1 MPGTYISVFFIG
13 PGSIGGPFVDCEDA
27 AQDAIDNG
35 PPAPYTYIA
44 RQNDPTA
51 ACAELASE

>member
-1 MPGTYISVFFIG
+1 MVKNISAIFTAVRHFN
-13 PGSIGGPFVDCEDA
+13 GPFATCEEA

-35 PPAPYTYIA
+35 PTNTFIA

-51 ACAELASE
+51 ACAESASE

>member
-1 MPGTYISVFFIG
+1 MVKNLSVFLRTPKHIN
-13 PGSIGGPFVDCEDA
+13 GPFPTCEDA

-35 PPAPYTYIA
+35 PPDTFIA

-51 ACAELASE
+51 ACAESAAE

>member
-1 MPGTYISVFFIG
+1 MEKNISVFFI
-13 PGSIGGPFVDCEDA
+13 PDPQHVSGPFLTCEDA

-35 PPAPYTYIA
+35 PPAPRTYIA
-44 RQNDPTA
+44 RQNDPVA